1 MNTPPEEQSLELEA
15 QQKAFAKLRT
25 SLTRAFKQFSKE
37 MGPHIQHRP
46 TEPVCDNYFSSYKH
60 PNVINYLHLRQSLG
74 YLAALYESATDANQV
89 TELLKLQFLL
99 CYRTQATDNASLW
112 ISNSIIEKLNKLGQ
126 HDAAIEMAEILM
138 RDLPEAPQRYPLR
151 SISSIIDVYITV
163 SRVHGAKSNLTEQI
177 AYLRKA
183 GQLCEIERQNGNRE
197 NVEQALADVL
207 GELYRVYKQIGT
219 EEAMSEMRLIKQWY
233 QTLDDNNLI
242 RIYSDLSK
250 DEKGSD

>member
-74 YLAALYESATDANQV
+74 YLAAIYEGTTDANQV
-89 TELLKLQFLL
+89 TELLKLKFLL
-99 CYRTQATDNASLW
+99 SYRTEATDNSSLMT
-112 ISNSIIEKLNKLGQ
+112 STSIIEKLNKLGQ

-138 RDLPEAPQRYPLR
+138 SNLPETPQRYPLR
-151 SISSIIDVYITV
+151 SISSIVDVYITI

-183 GQLCEIERQNGNRE
+183 GQLCETERQSGNSKD
-197 NVEQALADVL
+197 VEQALADVL
-207 GELYRVYKQIGT
+207 GELYRVYKQTGT
-219 EEAMSEMRLIKQWY
+219 EEAQSEMRLIKQWY
-233 QTLDDNNLI
+233 QTIDDNKLI
-242 RIYSDLSK
+242 RIYSELSK
-250 DEKGSD
+250 SE